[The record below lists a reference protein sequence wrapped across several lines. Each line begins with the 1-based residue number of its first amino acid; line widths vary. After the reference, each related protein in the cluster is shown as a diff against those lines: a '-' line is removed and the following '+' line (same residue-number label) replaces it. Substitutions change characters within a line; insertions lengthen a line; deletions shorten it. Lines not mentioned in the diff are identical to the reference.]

1 MPSAHIFTGGDPVSA
16 DRSAGLPAPDL
27 VLAADSGAELAAAAG
42 RSVDVLVGDLDSIAE
57 ETLDAALADGAVVEA
72 HPADKDATDLELALD
87 AALQRG
93 ADEIV
98 VIGGGGG
105 RLDHLLG
112 NAAVI
117 SSPALRGASVRWVL
131 EHETAYVVHGGRGRT
146 TIPAAYGTS
155 FSAVPMG
162 GNATG
167 VTISGAKWDLSDAV
181 LKAGSS
187 LGVSNQVRGTE
198 ITVEADGGAL
208 LVILREEHTVT
219 LSYRGQPAA
228 EVRPVD
234 SSPVSIEERLDDLT
248 RRGVLAPAEE
258 RSARLRPAARRE
270 GALERFLTERG
281 D

>member
-87 AALQRG
+87 AALRRG

-117 SSPALRGASVRWVL
+117 SSPALREASVRWVL
-131 EHETAYVVHGGRGRT
+131 EQETAYVVHASREPIT
-146 TIPAAYGTS
+146 LPAAEGAV
-155 FSAVPMG
+155 FSVLPAG
-162 GNATG
+162 GAAAG
-167 VTISGAKWDLSDAV
+167 VTVAGAKWPLRNAV

-187 LGVSNQVRGTE
+187 LGVSNQAQGAE
-198 ITVEADGGAL
+198 ITVGAESGVL
-208 LVILREEHTVT
+208 LVILRSC
-219 LSYRGQPAA
+219 SYL
-228 EVRPVD
+228 V
-234 SSPVSIEERLDDLT
+234 
-248 RRGVLAPAEE
+248 
-258 RSARLRPAARRE
+258 
-270 GALERFLTERG
+270 
-281 D
+281 